1 MVILKNMKNQFNR
14 IMLLDE
20 ITNQLV
26 AFGMNS
32 GDEKFADYVDLN
44 CGAIPQ
50 GRYDQIIDP
59 QAPQQ
64 FLSLYTQI
72 ADKRFAFAVNR
83 LLNLNPAMKE
93 SLIDFCRRSGQAL
106 NLPVVENAEQAF
118 CSYCALVLDGLPW
131 EQTKEILEKNECKII
146 WKKIFES
153 HETAWNGNGFD
164 IGFYYELLQSF
175 VEGLFFKS
183 GFTLKITDQKIF
195 ELSKS

>member
-1 MVILKNMKNQFNR
+1 MKNQFNR

-64 FLSLYTQI
+64 FLALYTQI

-83 LLNLNPAMKE
+83 LLDLNPSLKE
-93 SLIDFCRRSGQAL
+93 PLIDFCRRSGQAL
-106 NLPVVENAEQAF
+106 NLPIVENAEQAF
-118 CSYCALVLDGLPW
+118 CSYCDLVLDGMPS
-131 EQTKEILEKNECKII
+131 EQTKEILEKSEFKIT
-146 WKKIFES
+146 WRKILES
-153 HETAWNGNGFD
+153 HEQSWSANGFD
-164 IGFYYELLQSF
+164 IGFYYELLQGF
-175 VEGLFFKS
+175 VEGLFFNS
-183 GFTLKITDQKIF
+183 GFKLKIADQKMF
-195 ELSKS
+195 ELCKS